1 MSMMDF
7 RSRDPKAP
15 LARPKETAAG
25 KKKVQARGGRGG
37 GQKQGGKEDTEE
49 HAKEVKAVMGGQDIV
64 ESAASGTEVEK
75 RPAAF
80 ESDQMKVVRSWL
92 DSRPLE
98 PKTAATAMVPYPR
111 NWNSKRGRYCKFK
124 APGAGVYG
132 ILRARPTF

>member
-1 MSMMDF
+1 MEF
-7 RSRDPKAP
+7 NPRDPKSP
-15 LARPKETAAG
+15 LLAPKEDAAG
-25 KKKVQARGGRGG
+25 KKKVYARGGRGRGG
-37 GQKQGGKEDTEE
+37 GQKQGGKEETEE
-49 HAKEVKAVMGGQDIV
+49 HAREVKAVMRGQDIV
-64 ESAASGTEVEK
+64 ESGASAIDEK
-75 RPAAF
+75 PPAAF
-80 ESDQMKVVRSWL
+80 DGSQMQVVRSWM